1 MGDLKEDQENTWK
14 KSESKT
20 SSKNTPNS
28 LATQSIS
35 TARKKRTRKFLMMRP
50 KKKRKKTTKTTTIN
64 QKSKKSTKTTKRL
77 KRRKRPKPSRLNT
90 SKKKNSTKPNHFGP
104 EMSTTSPKRNTPSS
118 TNHSPT
124 IGKTIWPSNTSPS
137 KVSLSSELY
146 CLFQNELHS
155 ICSRTKKPKTPS
167 NSTSDESSSWTTATS

>member
-1 MGDLKEDQENTWK
+1 MK
-14 KSESKT
+14 
-20 SSKNTPNS
+20 P
-28 LATQSIS
+28 
-35 TARKKRTRKFLMMRP
+35 
-50 KKKRKKTTKTTTIN
+50 KRKRIITTKTTIN
-64 QKSKKSTKTTKRL
+64 QKSKKSKKTTKRL
-77 KRRKRPKPSRLNT
+77 QRRPEPSRLNT
-90 SKKKNSTKPNHFGP
+90 PTPKNSTKPNHSGP

-137 KVSLSSELY
+137 KVSLNSELY